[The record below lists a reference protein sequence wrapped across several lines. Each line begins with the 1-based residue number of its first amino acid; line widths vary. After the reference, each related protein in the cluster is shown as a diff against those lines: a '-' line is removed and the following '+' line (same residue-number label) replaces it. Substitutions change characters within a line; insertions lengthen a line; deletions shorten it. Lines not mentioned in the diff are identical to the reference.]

1 MFLGDF
7 YEFSGAFFT
16 DSIFTFPLI
25 FRIIRTH
32 SEMSSS
38 FLLAYELPVDRR
50 MLRIGA
56 ISERK
61 QNGSLCFLKGVMS
74 VWEVYL
80 LYSFLPHGRIEN
92 GGKYIILKFY

>member
-16 DSIFTFPLI
+16 DSIFTFPVI
-25 FRIIRTH
+25 FRIIRAH

-50 MLRIGA
+50 MLRVGA

-61 QNGSLCFLKGVMS
+61 QNGSLCFFERSDECL
-74 VWEVYL
+74 
-80 LYSFLPHGRIEN
+80 
-92 GGKYIILKFY
+92 GGLFVVLFFAAWTD